1 MIFIDTSIFMYAA
14 GKEHPNKEPSATL
27 LKLIAVGEVDAV
39 INVEV
44 LQEIYH
50 RYTMI
55 KMKEKGIDL
64 AKKVI
69 TIVPR
74 IYSIEQ
80 SDAGITIEFSYYGFG
95 EDMDRASFSIRI
107 FNLGI
112 GIPTNQ
118 HEYGYI
124 DIGINEVN
132 MPMAVQWSWL
142 LNWQYTGPVVSGG
155 A

>member
-1 MIFIDTSIFMYAA
+1 MYAA
-14 GKEHPNKEPSATL
+14 GKEHPNKEPSVNL

-44 LQEIYH
+44 LQEIFH

-74 IYSIEQ
+74 IYSIEL
-80 SDAGITIEFSYYGFG
+80 SDAIKAMEILEKYNMTSRDAIHIAFMMNRNIKEVCTYDRHFFG
-95 EDMDRASFSIRI
+95 VE
-107 FNLGI
+107 
-112 GIPTNQ
+112 
-118 HEYGYI
+118 
-124 DIGINEVN
+124 GINAFKPED
-132 MPMAVQWSWL
+132 L
-142 LNWQYTGPVVSGG
+142 LG
-155 A
+155 AYEK

>member
-14 GKEHPNKEPSATL
+14 GKEHPNKEPSVNL

-44 LQEIYH
+44 LQEIFH

-74 IYSIEQ
+74 IYSIEL
-80 SDAGITIEFSYYGFG
+80 SDAIKAMEILEIYNVTSRDAIHIAFMLNRNIKEVCTYDRHFFGVEGIKAYKP
-95 EDMDRASFSIRI
+95 ED
-107 FNLGI
+107 
-112 GIPTNQ
+112 
-118 HEYGYI
+118 
-124 DIGINEVN
+124 
-132 MPMAVQWSWL
+132 L
-142 LNWQYTGPVVSGG
+142 LSAYEK
-155 A
+155 

>member
-14 GKEHPNKEPSATL
+14 GKEHPNKEPSVNI

-55 KMKEKGIDL
+55 KMKEKGIEL

-74 IYSIEQ
+74 IYSIEL
-80 SDAGITIEFSYYGFG
+80 SDAIKAMEILEKYNVTSRDAIHIAFMLNRNIKEVCTYDRHFFG
-95 EDMDRASFSIRI
+95 VEEIKAYKPEDLLRAY
-107 FNLGI
+107 
-112 GIPTNQ
+112 
-118 HEYGYI
+118 EK
-124 DIGINEVN
+124 
-132 MPMAVQWSWL
+132 
-142 LNWQYTGPVVSGG
+142 
-155 A
+155 

>member
-14 GKEHPNKEPSATL
+14 GKEHPNKEPSVNI

-55 KMKEKGIDL
+55 KMKEKGIEL

-74 IYSIEQ
+74 IYSIEL
-80 SDAGITIEFSYYGFG
+80 SDAIKAMEILEKYNVTSRDAIHIAFMLNRNIKEVCTYDQQHFFG
-95 EDMDRASFSIRI
+95 VEEINAYKPENLLRAY
-107 FNLGI
+107 
-112 GIPTNQ
+112 
-118 HEYGYI
+118 EK
-124 DIGINEVN
+124 
-132 MPMAVQWSWL
+132 
-142 LNWQYTGPVVSGG
+142 
-155 A
+155 